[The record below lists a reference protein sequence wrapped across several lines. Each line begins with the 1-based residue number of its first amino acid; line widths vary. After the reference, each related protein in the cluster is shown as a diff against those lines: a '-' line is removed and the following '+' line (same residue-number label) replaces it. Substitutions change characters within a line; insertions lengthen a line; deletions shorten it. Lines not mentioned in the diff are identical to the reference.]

1 MVKERI
7 TLAEAFARF
16 PAHQPKDAKEA
27 IRAHWA
33 NNPKKVVVLDDDP
46 TGTQTVHGV
55 PVVTTWSVDIFT
67 HLLRGN
73 QRLFYVLTNSRSLS
87 ERDAAALTRDLITS
101 LIQASKDTGVP
112 YSIISRSDSTLRG
125 HFPAETNAAIEL
137 MEAAAKTTFDGQ
149 VLVPAFFEGGRYTFD
164 NTHWVADGDELIPAG
179 ETEFAKDPAFGY
191 RASDLR
197 IWVEEKTRGQINRDE
212 VVCISI
218 DTLRKAGADGV
229 CRQLLEAPKGSTI
242 VGNALNYEDM
252 YTLAAGFLRAESCG
266 RQYLYRT
273 AASFVPAYGGIPLKP
288 PLDDRE
294 LHDSY
299 GKGST
304 AGGLVVVG
312 SHVQKTTEQLNQLLQ
327 IDGVFP
333 IEVRVDRLLMPD
345 SREAEISRVATQ
357 ANRALTSGHDTVVYT
372 SREVIK
378 GSGSAEYLRIGEV
391 VASSLVQIVRGLQV
405 QPRFFVAKGGITSS
419 TMITEALEART
430 ALVLGQILKGVPV
443 WKLGA
448 ESRMPELHCVIFPG
462 NVGVVIALSL
472 AVQRLRGQPHS

>member
-16 PAHQPKDAKEA
+16 PAHQPEDAKEA

-137 MEAAAKTTFDGQ
+137 IEAATNTTFDGQ
-149 VLVPAFFEGGRYTFD
+149 VLIPAFFEGGRYTFD
-164 NTHWVADGDELIPAG
+164 NIHWVADGDELIPAG

-273 AASFVPAYGGIPLKP
+273 AASFVPAYG
-288 PLDDRE
+288 
-294 LHDSY
+294 
-299 GKGST
+299 
-304 AGGLVVVG
+304 
-312 SHVQKTTEQLNQLLQ
+312 
-327 IDGVFP
+327 
-333 IEVRVDRLLMPD
+333 
-345 SREAEISRVATQ
+345 
-357 ANRALTSGHDTVVYT
+357 
-372 SREVIK
+372 
-378 GSGSAEYLRIGEV
+378 
-391 VASSLVQIVRGLQV
+391 ASSNPSRRQ
-405 QPRFFVAKGGITSS
+405 
-419 TMITEALEART
+419 
-430 ALVLGQILKGVPV
+430 
-443 WKLGA
+443 GA
-448 ESRMPELHCVIFPG
+448 S
-462 NVGVVIALSL
+462 
-472 AVQRLRGQPHS
+472 